1 MSVNRWGGY
10 ALCVSALIN
19 VLQSVWYAA
28 GGDDIVPVRVAGL
41 VGGVLLI
48 VGLVCCLP
56 VMQRLEPG
64 TRRAGELGL
73 ALMVVAALLSL
84 ALTFY
89 FMAGGSTADAVSVAS
104 STGALLG
111 LAGALLVG
119 SVAIRTGVFPVWAG
133 WLLIGGSV
141 LNFVGGLMESESIA
155 SAIGLLSVLMFS
167 IAILGFGLHMIRR
180 PADALTADGS
190 TRA

>member
-1 MSVNRWGGY
+1 
-10 ALCVSALIN
+10 
-19 VLQSVWYAA
+19 VWYAV

-56 VMQRLEPG
+56 VMQRLELG

-73 ALMVVAALLSL
+73 ALMAAAALLSL
-84 ALTFY
+84 ALTLY
-89 FMAGGSTADAVSVAS
+89 FMVGGSTADSVSVAS
-104 STGALLG
+104 SAGALLG

-119 SVAIRTGVFPVWAG
+119 SVTIRTGVFPAWAG

-155 SAIGLLSVLMFS
+155 STIGLVSVLMFS
-167 IAILGFGLHMIRR
+167 GAILGFGLHIIRR
-180 PADALTADGS
+180 PADTLTADSS